1 MSILPP
7 KNAPS
12 APPPFCQFWT
22 RILTKVEI
30 LVPKNGTSGTHFF
43 FSEKNGPEGHFFGSF
58 GPFWRGNFE
67 PIFGSVLGGQN
78 EGPGGRGGGVQNLAN
93 LTLLGAK
100 STTV

>member
-1 MSILPP
+1 MTLPP
-7 KNAPS
+7 PSLFVSFGQGLPLKWKSWFQKTERAAP
-12 APPPFCQFWT
+12 
-22 RILTKVEI
+22 I
-30 LVPKNGTSGTHFF
+30 F

>member
-1 MSILPP
+1 MFQ
-7 KNAPS
+7 K
-12 APPPFCQFWT
+12 T
-22 RILTKVEI
+22 ERVEP
-30 LVPKNGTSGTHFF
+30 VF
-43 FSEKNGPEGHFFGSF
+43 FSEKTGFFFPKKPDRKANLFRSF
-58 GPFWRGNFE
+58 GPVWPPNFE